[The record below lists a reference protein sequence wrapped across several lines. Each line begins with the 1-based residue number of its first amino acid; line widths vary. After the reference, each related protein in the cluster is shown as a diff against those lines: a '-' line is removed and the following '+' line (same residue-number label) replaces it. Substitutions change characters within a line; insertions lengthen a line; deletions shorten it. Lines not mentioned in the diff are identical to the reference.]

1 MLRSLR
7 SPPRWPR
14 FNAIPTD
21 NERSETAH
29 VSIHTAAIP
38 VYSPKRV
45 DRQHAIE
52 FVITDPVSPEAR
64 SAMSSYFAELNDRFP
79 TGFDAG
85 DALAA
90 DPVAFQAPHGAFV
103 IVRDG
108 AISVG
113 CGGIQRIN
121 VTTGE
126 IKRMWIHADSRG
138 IGLGRRLLDHLEY
151 VAGQL
156 GYTRVVLDTNATLK
170 VAIAMY
176 ERADYHAIERYND
189 NPYAQR
195 WFAKV
200 LSVRS

>member
-1 MLRSLR
+1 M
-7 SPPRWPR
+7 
-14 FNAIPTD
+14 
-21 NERSETAH
+21 SETVGPEHSLA
-29 VSIHTAAIP
+29 
-38 VYSPKRV
+38 
-45 DRQHAIE
+45 
-52 FVITDPVSPEAR
+52 FVISDPVSTEAR
-64 SAMSSYFAELNDRFP
+64 TAMRNYFAELNDRFP

-85 DALAA
+85 DALTA

-156 GYTRVVLDTNATLK
+156 GYTRVVLDTDATLK
-170 VAIAMY
+170 VAIALY
-176 ERADYHAIERYND
+176 ERAGYDPIERYND

-195 WFAKV
+195 WFGKD
-200 LSVRS
+200 LSERS

>member
-1 MLRSLR
+1 M
-7 SPPRWPR
+7 
-14 FNAIPTD
+14 
-21 NERSETAH
+21 SETVGPEHSLA
-29 VSIHTAAIP
+29 
-38 VYSPKRV
+38 
-45 DRQHAIE
+45 
-52 FVITDPVSPEAR
+52 FVISDPLSPEA
-64 SAMSSYFAELNDRFP
+64 STAMSSYFAELNDRFP

-90 DPVAFQAPHGAFV
+90 DPIAFQAPHGAFV

-156 GYTRVVLDTNATLK
+156 GYTRVVLDTDATLK
-170 VAIAMY
+170 VAIALY
-176 ERADYHAIERYND
+176 ERAGYDPIERYND

-195 WFAKV
+195 WFGKD
-200 LSVRS
+200 LSERS